1 MHIHSVT
8 HMYKNVCVYTTHP
21 HVHTQAN
28 IHTPAF
34 LNTWIETH
42 THTQIQL
49 EIILCLT
56 MKHRQLLPD
65 VDEGTDSEIP
75 FLTLDFSPS
84 WDVFPYLC
92 EIVLRKEIVGVNTLL
107 CGWLPLGVS
116 GAESG
121 GVTLSLFPCAPCFR
135 LCYLRDG
142 QRREAK
148 RAQALTSHS
157 SLALP
162 GFNPLHHCDLFLN
175 KGFLRV
181 SEKWNA

>member
-8 HMYKNVCVYTTHP
+8 HMYVQECMCIYFTPSCAHTCKYT
-21 HVHTQAN
+21 HTCILKHMN
-28 IHTPAF
+28 R
-34 LNTWIETH
+34 N

-56 MKHRQLLPD
+56 TKHRQLLPD

-75 FLTLDFSPS
+75 FLTPYFSPS
-84 WDVFPYLC
+84 WDGFPYIC
-92 EIVLRKEIVGVNTLL
+92 EIVLRKEIVGVNMLL
-107 CGWLPLGVS
+107 CGWFPLGVS

-121 GVTLSLFPCAPCFR
+121 GVTLSLVSCAPCFR
-135 LCYLRDG
+135 LCHLRDG
-142 QRREAK
+142 QCREAK

-162 GFNPLHHCDLFLN
+162 GFNPLHHCDLFP
-175 KGFLRV
+175 KGFLRF

>member
-1 MHIHSVT
+1 MYVQECMCIYYTPSCAHTCKYT
-8 HMYKNVCVYTTHP
+8 HTCILKHMNR
-21 HVHTQAN
+21 N
-28 IHTPAF
+28 
-34 LNTWIETH
+34 

-56 MKHRQLLPD
+56 TKHRQLLPD

-75 FLTLDFSPS
+75 FLTLYFSPS
-84 WDVFPYLC
+84 WDGFPYIC
-92 EIVLRKEIVGVNTLL
+92 EIVLRKEIVGVNMLL
-107 CGWLPLGVS
+107 CGWFPLGVS

-121 GVTLSLFPCAPCFR
+121 GVTLSLVSCAPCFR
-135 LCYLRDG
+135 LCHLRDG
-142 QRREAK
+142 QCREAK

-162 GFNPLHHCDLFLN
+162 GFNPLHHCDLFL
-175 KGFLRV
+175 KGFLRF